1 MLIYLHG
8 FRSGPQSQK
17 VQALAARMAQRG
29 LGDQLW
35 CEQLSPVPSE
45 AIAQAEAQIA
55 HCLKNGAQPALA
67 GSSLGGFYVTHLAEK
82 HELRTVVINPF
93 VPHDAFDQSL
103 FIGEHEMLY
112 SGERFRFTE
121 THAAQIAAM
130 DTPALTRPQD
140 FWLLAEE
147 GDETLDYRH
156 AVARYAGSRQ
166 TVLPGGDHGFTRW
179 EDYLDEVIAFAGLSR

>member
-1 MLIYLHG
+1 MLLYLHG

-29 LGDQLW
+29 LSDRMW
-35 CEQLSPVPSE
+35 CAQLSPVPFE
-45 AIAQAEAQIA
+45 VIAQVEAQIA
-55 HCLKNGAQPALA
+55 ACATPPALA

-82 HELRTVVINPF
+82 HGLRAVVINPF
-93 VPHDAFDQSL
+93 VPHAAFDPTL
-103 FIGEHEMLY
+103 FLGEHEMLY
-112 SGERFRFTE
+112 TPQRFTFNAE
-121 THAAQIAAM
+121 HAAQIAAL
-130 DTPALTRPQD
+130 DTPLIRQPEN

-156 AVARYAGSRQ
+156 AVRRYAGSRQ